1 MGEENSGDP
10 QQQTKRM
17 AAAAYDYS
25 SDPRWSEYWSNVL
38 IPPHMASRSD
48 VVDHYK
54 RKFYQRFI
62 DPDLVVEAMS
72 TTSSSQSAS
81 ASVRSSSPP
90 ATENTRPR
98 TTTTASGT
106 GTSTSAGTNSNS
118 LRLDRRTIHFSVNA
132 WILIVAVLGVLPLVS
147 RNISNKAYRLSL
159 LGTALSSFYSLYA
172 LYGKPRAWTIPAVQT
187 WFQSVIATK
196 DFIQLTYSL
205 MLVSSQIH
213 FKFALIPVLCR
224 ALDHVAT
231 FLRRNFTR
239 SSFYR
244 KYLEEPCLWVEA
256 NTTTLSILTSNAEI
270 AMGFLLVIS
279 LLSRQRSI
287 LQTFMYWQLLKLMY
301 HAPATAGYHQIVWAK
316 IGRTTIP
323 FIHRYAPF
331 LNTPVS
337 AVQRWWFSPTTSLPD
352 GQQLVPAS
360 TRHGSSS
367 SGSIGPFFAVM
378 SVIIVLSALSCIF
391 GRYCASWS
399 QGPDARYDCL
409 GWARRRC
416 GGGGRCALGCC
427 MGREVTSAVPVGL
440 QPKVRESKQ
449 LPLSSPQAE

>member
-1 MGEENSGDP
+1 MGEENSGGGDP
-10 QQQTKRM
+10 QRMKRT
-17 AAAAYDYS
+17 AAAAYDYE

-38 IPPHMASRSD
+38 IPPHMASRSE

-72 TTSSSQSAS
+72 MSSSSQSAR

-98 TTTTASGT
+98 TTAAAFGT
-106 GTSTSAGTNSNS
+106 GTTPSADTNSNS

-147 RNISNKAYRLSL
+147 KNLSNKAYRLSL
-159 LGTALSSFYSLYA
+159 LGTALSSFYSLYT
-172 LYGKPRAWTIPAVQT
+172 LYGKPRAWNLPAVQA

-196 DFIQLTYSL
+196 DFIQLTYCL
-205 MLVSSQIH
+205 MLVSSQTH

-224 ALDHVAT
+224 ALDHVAR

-256 NTTTLSILTSNAEI
+256 NTTTLSILTSNAEV
-270 AMGFLLVIS
+270 ALGFLLVIS
-279 LLSRQRSI
+279 LLSWQRSI

-301 HAPATAGYHQIVWAK
+301 HAPVTAGYHRSVWAN
-316 IGRTTIP
+316 IGRTAIP
-323 FIHRYAPF
+323 YIHRYAPF
-331 LNTPVS
+331 LNTPIS
-337 AVQRWWFSPTTSLPD
+337 AVQRWWF
-352 GQQLVPAS
+352 
-360 TRHGSSS
+360 R
-367 SGSIGPFFAVM
+367 
-378 SVIIVLSALSCIF
+378 
-391 GRYCASWS
+391 
-399 QGPDARYDCL
+399 
-409 GWARRRC
+409 
-416 GGGGRCALGCC
+416 
-427 MGREVTSAVPVGL
+427 
-440 QPKVRESKQ
+440 
-449 LPLSSPQAE
+449 